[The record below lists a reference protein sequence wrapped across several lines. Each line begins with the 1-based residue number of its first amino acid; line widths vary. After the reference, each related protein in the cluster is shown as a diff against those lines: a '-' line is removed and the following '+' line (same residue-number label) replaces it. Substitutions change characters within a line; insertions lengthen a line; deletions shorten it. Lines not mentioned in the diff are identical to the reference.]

1 MKCMV
6 FVADR
11 HYAKPGPCART
22 DAKIVRW
29 APMAGEPL
37 KTKVLRLCSNHR
49 AQLERG
55 TLAIGGT
62 KP

>member
-1 MKCMV
+1 MKRVLKCQV

-11 HYAKPGPCART
+11 HYAKPGYCQRP

-29 APMAGEPL
+29 APTPL
-37 KTKVLRLCSNHR
+37 KTKVLRLCANHR

-55 TLAIGGT
+55 TLALGGT
-62 KP
+62 K